1 MVILAMPEHNANMK
15 ALTELA
21 RMQFPGKIAATA
33 KYDDEVEELR
43 FVIADIVRADKYPA
57 EHIGGYRYEE

>member
-1 MVILAMPEHNANMK
+1 MK
-15 ALTELA
+15 ALTELT